1 MRAGPDWGQGGGQ
14 GRWHLLWLCV
24 AAPLGGCCALGPS
37 TRVACTC
44 CVVYLLTQLTRL
56 LRSPPLRLRYDE
68 LKRQLRD
75 AELQAEAENDEIEYR
90 QKAASAMAALGRGAV
105 SVAGAAPA
113 AAAAVAAATALGG
126 ELEVAAAVGAAA
138 AAAGAAAANAVAGG
152 ADDALATT
160 SDFEEEEGPAAK
172 AVRQI
177 EEQLSA
183 AEDET
188 YVGDVEEAEGEAE
201 GAAQQPAAQPELQKR
216 RGNEGAQL

>member
-1 MRAGPDWGQGGGQ
+1 MQLPCGLASVSPSSPGCRAP
-14 GRWHLLWLCV
+14 
-24 AAPLGGCCALGPS
+24 
-37 TRVACTC
+37 
-44 CVVYLLTQLTRL
+44 
-56 LRSPPLRLRYDE
+56 PPLRLRYDE

-152 ADDALATT
+152 GDGSADALATT

-177 EEQLSA
+177 EERLSA

-188 YVGDVEEAEGEAE
+188 YVGDVEEAEGETEA
-201 GAAQQPAAQPELQKR
+201 AAQQPAAQPELRKR
-216 RGNEGAQL
+216 RGNGGVQH